1 MKCVIFDLDGTL
13 LYTLEDLYN
22 ATNYTLG
29 HFGYRERS
37 LDEVRSFVGNG
48 VRKLIERSVDCSLCD
63 VEIDKMLG
71 VFRQYYSKNAAKCT
85 RPYEGILDVLEYLRK
100 NNVKI
105 GVNSNKYD
113 SAVKQLCDK
122 YFGSLVSLALGESLG
137 CPRKPDPT
145 GVNKILAEFG
155 CSRENAL
162 YAGDSLVDIQTAKN
176 AGIKCI
182 SVSWGYCG
190 RDVLEL
196 NNKYIADSADELLS
210 LIKKILSV

>member
-113 SAVKQLCDK
+113 SEVKQM
-122 YFGSLVSLALGESLG
+122 
-137 CPRKPDPT
+137 
-145 GVNKILAEFG
+145 
-155 CSRENAL
+155 
-162 YAGDSLVDIQTAKN
+162 
-176 AGIKCI
+176 
-182 SVSWGYCG
+182 CG
-190 RDVLEL
+190 
-196 NNKYIADSADELLS
+196 K
-210 LIKKILSV
+210 

>member
-1 MKCVIFDLDGTL
+1 ML
-13 LYTLEDLYN
+13 LKRRKFEMVSSERAMQN
-22 ATNYTLG
+22 GNY
-29 HFGYRERS
+29 RS
-37 LDEVRSFVGNG
+37 LSDRFKEFV
-48 VRKLIERSVDCSLCD
+48 SLRRFD
-63 VEIDKMLG
+63 NYLA
-71 VFRQYYSKNAAKCT
+71 KNADKVMDDKAISELASKLGGKANSALVQT
-85 RPYEGILDVLEYLRK
+85 AIKDELAALK